1 MIPESSEKFVDLQL
15 KTLPDSDGYRFL
27 KIISL
32 THCTLMLII
41 LMIVI
46 LTKAKLKCMSLLYGK
61 QLLISYYDMIFDIN
75 FFIQILQTTIR
86 EKDQNIQGQA
96 MLISKLSAKVENYEE
111 EIAEM
116 KEQVEKANHALK
128 LESEK
133 FDMKLRETQKY
144 FEESLQES
152 QGLVASLRENVKV
165 KDDELLMREN
175 DLRELISRHEKDIQR
190 IMAKGEVDLQDHV
203 LKMLE
208 QKLKDTNEVLEGK
221 IKVIEV
227 LQKEVTAKDRE
238 IEEGLHVQ
246 KNFKEKLQTTSEQ
259 LMLMQANIVDMEI
272 QWKDEKKK
280 LDAKIRDLIEKQEL
294 ERTEK
299 ELTVQTMQGQLYQYQ
314 TAYTQAVTQYNSL
327 QERFHHSTRP
337 GGAVPAAQVQPVEE
351 TKLQA
356 PEQMDATAQVMA
368 DLKEK
373 LLEKEKIIKELE
385 HFKSD
390 FEAAHVQLED
400 LQKKMDSKVEE
411 LKKNLKAAEDTSA
424 KNIKQKAQLTAK
436 IKNLEKENGE
446 LKVRITKD

>member
-1 MIPESSEKFVDLQL
+1 
-15 KTLPDSDGYRFL
+15 
-27 KIISL
+27 
-32 THCTLMLII
+32 
-41 LMIVI
+41 
-46 LTKAKLKCMSLLYGK
+46 
-61 QLLISYYDMIFDIN
+61 MIFDID

-165 KDDELLMREN
+165 KDDELLLREN

-368 DLKEK
+368 DLKGK

-424 KNIKQKAQLTAK
+424 KNLKQKAQLTAK
-436 IKNLEKENGE
+436 IKTLEKENGE
-446 LKVRITKD
+446 LKVRISED

>member
-1 MIPESSEKFVDLQL
+1 
-15 KTLPDSDGYRFL
+15 
-27 KIISL
+27 
-32 THCTLMLII
+32 
-41 LMIVI
+41 
-46 LTKAKLKCMSLLYGK
+46 
-61 QLLISYYDMIFDIN
+61 MIFDID

-116 KEQVEKANHALK
+116 KEQVEKTNHALK

-144 FEESLQES
+144 FEESLTES

-368 DLKEK
+368 DLKGK

-390 FEAAHVQLED
+390 FEAVHVQLED

-424 KNIKQKAQLTAK
+424 KNLKQKAQLTAK
-436 IKNLEKENGE
+436 IKTLEKENGE
-446 LKVRITKD
+446 LKVRITED

>member
-1 MIPESSEKFVDLQL
+1 
-15 KTLPDSDGYRFL
+15 
-27 KIISL
+27 
-32 THCTLMLII
+32 MLII

-61 QLLISYYDMIFDIN
+61 QLSICYYYMIFDID

-165 KDDELLMREN
+165 KDDELLLREN
-175 DLRELISRHEKDIQR
+175 DLRELISKHEKDIQR

-368 DLKEK
+368 DLKGK

-424 KNIKQKAQLTAK
+424 KNLKQKAQLTAK
-436 IKNLEKENGE
+436 IKTLEKENGE
-446 LKVRITKD
+446 LKVRISED

>member
-1 MIPESSEKFVDLQL
+1 
-15 KTLPDSDGYRFL
+15 
-27 KIISL
+27 
-32 THCTLMLII
+32 
-41 LMIVI
+41 
-46 LTKAKLKCMSLLYGK
+46 
-61 QLLISYYDMIFDIN
+61 MIFDIN
-75 FFIQILQTTIR
+75 FFIQILQTTIK

-368 DLKEK
+368 DLKGK

-424 KNIKQKAQLTAK
+424 KNLKQKAQLTAK
-436 IKNLEKENGE
+436 IKTLEKENGE
-446 LKVRITKD
+446 LKVRINED

>member
-1 MIPESSEKFVDLQL
+1 
-15 KTLPDSDGYRFL
+15 
-27 KIISL
+27 
-32 THCTLMLII
+32 MLII

-61 QLLISYYDMIFDIN
+61 QLLICYYYMIFDID

-165 KDDELLMREN
+165 KDDELLLREN
-175 DLRELISRHEKDIQR
+175 DLRELISKHEKDIQR

-368 DLKEK
+368 DLKGK

-424 KNIKQKAQLTAK
+424 KNLKQKAQLTAK
-436 IKNLEKENGE
+436 IKTLEKENGE
-446 LKVRITKD
+446 LKVRISED

>member
-1 MIPESSEKFVDLQL
+1 
-15 KTLPDSDGYRFL
+15 
-27 KIISL
+27 
-32 THCTLMLII
+32 
-41 LMIVI
+41 
-46 LTKAKLKCMSLLYGK
+46 MSLLYGK
-61 QLLISYYDMIFDIN
+61 QLLICYYYMIFDIN

-165 KDDELLMREN
+165 KDDELLLREN

-337 GGAVPAAQVQPVEE
+337 GGAVLAAQVQPVEE

-368 DLKEK
+368 DLKGK

-385 HFKSD
+385 HFKTD

-424 KNIKQKAQLTAK
+424 KNLKQKAQLTAK
-436 IKNLEKENGE
+436 IKTLEKENGE
-446 LKVRITKD
+446 LKVRISED

>member
-1 MIPESSEKFVDLQL
+1 ME
-15 KTLPDSDGYRFL
+15 
-27 KIISL
+27 
-32 THCTLMLII
+32 
-41 LMIVI
+41 
-46 LTKAKLKCMSLLYGK
+46 
-61 QLLISYYDMIFDIN
+61 ISYYDMIFDIN

-368 DLKEK
+368 DLKGK

-424 KNIKQKAQLTAK
+424 KNLKQKAQLTAK
-436 IKNLEKENGE
+436 IKTLEKENGE
-446 LKVRITKD
+446 IKVRITKD

>member
-1 MIPESSEKFVDLQL
+1 
-15 KTLPDSDGYRFL
+15 
-27 KIISL
+27 
-32 THCTLMLII
+32 
-41 LMIVI
+41 
-46 LTKAKLKCMSLLYGK
+46 
-61 QLLISYYDMIFDIN
+61 MIFDIN
-75 FFIQILQTTIR
+75 SFIQILQTTIR

-144 FEESLQES
+144 FEESLTES

-238 IEEGLHVQ
+238 IEESLHVQ

-368 DLKEK
+368 DLKGK

-424 KNIKQKAQLTAK
+424 KNLKQKAQLTAK
-436 IKNLEKENGE
+436 IKTLEKENGE
-446 LKVRITKD
+446 LKVRITED

>member
-1 MIPESSEKFVDLQL
+1 
-15 KTLPDSDGYRFL
+15 
-27 KIISL
+27 
-32 THCTLMLII
+32 
-41 LMIVI
+41 
-46 LTKAKLKCMSLLYGK
+46 MSLLYGK

-424 KNIKQKAQLTAK
+424 KNLKQKAQLTAK

>member
-1 MIPESSEKFVDLQL
+1 
-15 KTLPDSDGYRFL
+15 
-27 KIISL
+27 
-32 THCTLMLII
+32 MLII

-61 QLLISYYDMIFDIN
+61 QLLICYYFMIFDID

-337 GGAVPAAQVQPVEE
+337 GGAVPAAQVQSVEE

-368 DLKEK
+368 DLKRK

-424 KNIKQKAQLTAK
+424 KNLKQKAQLTAK
-436 IKNLEKENGE
+436 IKTLEKENGE
-446 LKVRITKD
+446 LKVRISED

>member
-1 MIPESSEKFVDLQL
+1 
-15 KTLPDSDGYRFL
+15 
-27 KIISL
+27 
-32 THCTLMLII
+32 
-41 LMIVI
+41 
-46 LTKAKLKCMSLLYGK
+46 MSLLYGK
-61 QLLISYYDMIFDIN
+61 QLLICYYYVIFDIN

-116 KEQVEKANHALK
+116 KQQVEKANHALK

-356 PEQMDATAQVMA
+356 PKQMDATAQVMA
-368 DLKEK
+368 DLKGK

-424 KNIKQKAQLTAK
+424 KNLKQKAQLTAK
-436 IKNLEKENGE
+436 IKTLEKENGE
-446 LKVRITKD
+446 IKVRITKD

>member
-1 MIPESSEKFVDLQL
+1 
-15 KTLPDSDGYRFL
+15 
-27 KIISL
+27 
-32 THCTLMLII
+32 MLII

-46 LTKAKLKCMSLLYGK
+46 LTKVKLKCMSLLYGK
-61 QLLISYYDMIFDIN
+61 QLLICYYHMIFDID

-337 GGAVPAAQVQPVEE
+337 GGAVPVAQVQPVEE

-368 DLKEK
+368 DLKGK

-400 LQKKMDSKVEE
+400 IQKKMDSKVEE

-424 KNIKQKAQLTAK
+424 KNLKQKAQLTAK
-436 IKNLEKENGE
+436 IKTLEKENGE
-446 LKVRITKD
+446 IKVRITKD